1 MNFKNILISCL
12 SLLSAIFISYYT
24 LKQIDLN
31 RTDWEKTKD
40 LNITTFLDCKGI
52 TYNIKDIINNNKKLC
67 HSLQKL
73 KKTLFFKIFK
83 LNLEPEC
90 SIFHQENICRNIEC
104 QICECANNEVPRLWK
119 QPQGI
124 NEDII
129 TSIEDPFNK
138 WVEKFNIDS
147 KQWLLKEDI
156 DSKEGSYIDLL
167 KNPEGYTGYKGSH
180 IWSAIFK
187 ENCFSE
193 VDSDI
198 CVEDSIFTKIFLGW
212 QVNTNFQIGCNFH
225 DKETNDTYINVT
237 YVTDKFLNHKER
249 IDYLLFLYSL
259 MLRAVNKAIPML
271 LEYNYYSGNK
281 TEDEMTTKYFR
292 EVFRYELK
300 NIDLIEGCF
309 EKIYEHFEKFKNSE
323 KLSELILRFR
333 NISSIIDCVTCAKC
347 RMHAKLEVFGI
358 ATMLKILFT
367 RNSEELKKI
376 LSRNELV
383 SFINLFAKLS
393 KSVDNIDV
401 VNKRIK
407 EAHYNLKIRKIK
419 YVFCIAISSF
429 IVAYLLCRLIN
440 CNEKR
445 KKEENLQ
452 KKKNE

>member
-1 MNFKNILISCL
+1 MISKNILISFL
-12 SLLSAIFISYYT
+12 FIIITIVVCIYT
-24 LKQIDLN
+24 LNYIDLN
-31 RTDWEKTKD
+31 RNEWEKAKD
-40 LNITTFLDCKGI
+40 LNITTYLDCQGI
-52 TYNIKDIINNNKKLC
+52 TYNISDIISNNKKLC
-67 HSLQKL
+67 SSLQKL

-90 SIFHQENICRNIEC
+90 SIFHQKHICKNIEC

-124 NEDII
+124 NSDII

-156 DSKEGSYIDLL
+156 DSSEGSYINLL
-167 KNPEGYTGYKGSH
+167 KNPEGYTGYKGDH
-180 IWSAIFK
+180 IWNAIFK
-187 ENCFSE
+187 ENCFSNT
-193 VDSDI
+193 DSNI

-225 DKETNDTYINVT
+225 NKETNDTYINVS
-237 YVTDKFLNHKER
+237 YVTDKFLNHKDR

-271 LEYNYYSGNK
+271 LEYNYFSGNK

-309 EKIYEHFEKFKNSE
+309 EKIYTHFENFKNSD

-333 NISSIIDCVTCAKC
+333 NISSIIDCVTCSKC
-347 RMHAKLEVFGI
+347 RMHAKLEVFGM

-367 RNSEELKKI
+367 QSTEELKKI

-393 KSVDNIDV
+393 KSVDNIDIIN
-401 VNKRIK
+401 NKIK
-407 EAHYNLKIRKIK
+407 ESHFNLKMKKIK
-419 YVFCIAISSF
+419 YICSIIIFFLIINNILYHFIS
-429 IVAYLLCRLIN
+429 YKGKD
-440 CNEKR
+440 EKSP
-445 KKEENLQ
+445 
-452 KKKNE
+452 KKKVE

>member
-1 MNFKNILISCL
+1 MDFQNTLISFL
-12 SLLSAIFISYYT
+12 FLFISVIISFYE
-24 LKQIDLN
+24 LNQIDLKKN
-31 RTDWEKTKD
+31 EWEKTND
-40 LNITTFLDCKGI
+40 LNITTYLDCKGI
-52 TYNIKDIINNNKKLC
+52 TYNIKDIIYNNKKLC
-67 HSLQKL
+67 DSLQKL

-83 LNLEPEC
+83 LNLDPKC

-119 QPQGI
+119 QPEGI

-156 DSKEGSYIDLL
+156 DPPDGSYINLL
-167 KNPEGYTGYKGSH
+167 KNPEGYTGYRGSH
-180 IWSAIFK
+180 IWNAIFK
-187 ENCFSE
+187 ENCFTE
-193 VDSDI
+193 VNSDI

-225 DKETNDTYINVT
+225 NKETNDTYINVT

-271 LEYNYYSGNK
+271 LEYNYYSGNE

-309 EKIYEHFEKFKNSE
+309 EKIYEHFENFKKSE

-333 NISSIIDCVTCAKC
+333 NISSIIDCVTCSKC
-347 RMHAKLEVFGI
+347 RMHAKLEVFGM

-367 RNSEELKKI
+367 KNSEELKKI

-401 VNKRIK
+401 INKKIK
-407 EAHYNLKIRKIK
+407 EAHLNLKIKKIK
-419 YVFCIAISSF
+419 YVGSIFISGFVIAF
-429 IVAYLLCRLIN
+429 ILSHLIKID
-440 CNEKR
+440 EKE
-445 KKEENLQ
+445 KKDEKSK